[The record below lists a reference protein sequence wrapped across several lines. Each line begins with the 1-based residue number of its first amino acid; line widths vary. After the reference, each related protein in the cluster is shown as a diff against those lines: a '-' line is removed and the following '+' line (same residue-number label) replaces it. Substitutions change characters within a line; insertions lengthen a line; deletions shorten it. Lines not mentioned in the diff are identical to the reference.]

1 MLLKIQHLRHFIVLA
16 LLICVMVEM
25 VFKYNFNLLQVLIH
39 CPIVC
44 CYILGIKSPGQEKLS
59 PDGFKGENLLVP
71 GLPFNDST
79 RITFNVITSIIIVIA
94 MQMF

>member
-1 MLLKIQHLRHFIVLA
+1 M
-16 LLICVMVEM
+16 
-25 VFKYNFNLLQVLIH
+25 
-39 CPIVC
+39 C

-79 RITFNVITSIIIVIA
+79 RVTFNVITSIIIA
-94 MQMF
+94 LTMQMF